1 MNFSQET
8 SSEYFTGE
16 EEGQRSRLGQL
27 TSASH
32 DTQLRICLECGCKLK
47 AISREILDLQEENRH
62 LRSHA
67 ITESVSGAR

>member
-16 EEGQRSRLGQL
+16 DEDQRRTPGM

-47 AISREILDLQEENRH
+47 AISREIFDLQEENRRW
-62 LRSHA
+62 RSHA